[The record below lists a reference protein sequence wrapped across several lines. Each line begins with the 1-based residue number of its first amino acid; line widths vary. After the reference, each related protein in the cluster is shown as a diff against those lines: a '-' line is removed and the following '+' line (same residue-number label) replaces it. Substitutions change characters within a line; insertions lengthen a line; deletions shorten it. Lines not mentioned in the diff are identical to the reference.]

1 MTQIIQVEFKGSRRE
16 LFSHAD
22 STQVRVRDV
31 VVVPVEH
38 GEDIGTVSK
47 QITEEIAPKYPNRA
61 KGIIRIAT
69 ADDRLR
75 LKDLRER
82 ELQYRKEVIQ
92 LIRRHGLVMKIVDVE
107 IQFDYTKVTIYF
119 TADHR
124 VDFRTLVRDLAAKY
138 RTRIELRQIG
148 VRDEARRVDGYGV
161 CGQRQCCSG
170 HLKEF
175 APITTSHA
183 REQDLSLNPQKI
195 SGNCGRLLCCLRYE
209 VEMYAGVKKLFPAV
223 GSRVTTPHG
232 SGVIDR
238 IDYFKEQAVVITEDY
253 TQIRANSDEIL
264 SVESA
269 GRGRK
274 RGRGT
279 GTDLQGSTEGVATV
293 VMPRESDEDSPVA
306 TAHQQIE
313 ESHSEESAA
322 DESHA
327 DDAAHDE
334 THEHDSSS
342 EESFE
347 DFDESAGEGNEFSG
361 EGDDHPDDSDQ
372 SDESETRD

>member
-61 KGIIRIAT
+61 KGIIRVAN

-92 LIRRHGLVMKIVDVE
+92 LVRRHGLVMKIVDVE
-107 IQFDYTKVTIYF
+107 IQFDYTKVTVYF

-124 VDFRTLVRDLAAKY
+124 VDFRTLVRDLATKY

-209 VEMYAGVKKLFPAV
+209 VEMYAGVKKLFPAI

-238 IDYFKEQAVVITEDY
+238 IDYFKEQAVIVTEDY
-253 TQIRANSDEIL
+253 TQIRANADEIL

-274 RGRGT
+274 RGRG
-279 GTDLQGSTEGVATV
+279 
-293 VMPRESDEDSPVA
+293 PDS
-306 TAHQQIE
+306 
-313 ESHSEESAA
+313 SAA
-322 DESHA
+322 SESPAIVHREPVDELPAAKVEAEELPHEDAHA
-327 DDAAHDE
+327 EDIQNDDSQPDE
-334 THEHDSSS
+334 TSS
-342 EESFE
+342 EESYE
-347 DFDESAGEGNEFSG
+347 EFDESAGEGTEFSG
-361 EGDDHPDDSDQ
+361 EGDDHTDDSDQ
-372 SDESETRD
+372 TNESETRD